1 MALLCQGHS
10 SAQSSI
16 ADPDTQNSVSENRS
30 KLDTVTVEAR
40 KQSEIKSQISKF
52 VAGAVFTY
60 LNDSLER
67 WDTPICPLV
76 AGLPREGGEFVL
88 ARLSEIAR
96 DSHAPLGPEHC
107 RPNLYVVITD
117 DPDFLLE
124 KWSSRD
130 PHLFNTCNGMGY
142 VRDFLHSKR
151 PVRAYYNARFASG
164 SGEQNFSALAL
175 QGLRLDP
182 SFGGCV
188 GSGAAGTRL
197 RFGAVQQL
205 TSVIVVVDSRYTTNL
220 NMGQLADY
228 VAMVGLAQIRLDR
241 DTGSAP
247 TILHVFQG
255 TDPQVQGLS
264 PWDRAFLYGLYTTSQ
279 SSVLEVTTI
288 KRVMF
293 ERITGH

>member
-1 MALLCQGHS
+1 
-10 SAQSSI
+10 
-16 ADPDTQNSVSENRS
+16 
-30 KLDTVTVEAR
+30 
-40 KQSEIKSQISKF
+40 
-52 VAGAVFTY
+52 
-60 LNDSLER
+60 
-67 WDTPICPLV
+67 
-76 AGLPREGGEFVL
+76 
-88 ARLSEIAR
+88 
-96 DSHAPLGPEHC
+96 
-107 RPNLYVVITD
+107 
-117 DPDFLLE
+117 
-124 KWSSRD
+124 
-130 PHLFNTCNGMGY
+130 
-142 VRDFLHSKR
+142 
-151 PVRAYYNARFASG
+151 
-164 SGEQNFSALAL
+164 
-175 QGLRLDP
+175 
-182 SFGGCV
+182 
-188 GSGAAGTRL
+188 
-197 RFGAVQQL
+197 VQQL